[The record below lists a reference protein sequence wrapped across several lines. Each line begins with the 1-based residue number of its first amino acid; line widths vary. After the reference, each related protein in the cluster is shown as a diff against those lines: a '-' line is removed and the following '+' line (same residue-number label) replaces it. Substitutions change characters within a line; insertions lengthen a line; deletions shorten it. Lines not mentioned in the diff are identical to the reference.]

1 MGKVLMI
8 LRIMPSSVDIKPE
21 QLKEDVEKALPEGC
35 RLVNARPFPIAF
47 GIVALDTYIE
57 VPEKEGIS
65 EKVQNMIK
73 NVESVS
79 EVQVMTVTRV

>member
-8 LRIMPSSVDIKPE
+8 LRIMPSSIEVKPE
-21 QLKEDVEKALPEGC
+21 QLKEDVEKILPEGC
-35 RLVNARPFPIAF
+35 KLVNAKPFPIAF

-57 VPEKEGIS
+57 VPEEEGIS
-65 EKVQNMIK
+65 EKVQSMIK
-73 NVESVS
+73 DLESVS